1 MRMRALR
8 FDWDP
13 KKAKANLKIH
23 GVSFEEAQ
31 STFYDE
37 WAILYDDPDHSRNED
52 RFLLLG
58 VSVRLRILIVS
69 HCYREE
75 ESVIRLISARKAR
88 DEEEK
93 EYRKVRK

>member
-1 MRMRALR
+1 MSFLQ

-13 KKAKANLKIH
+13 AKAETNLNKH

-37 WAILYDDPDHSRNED
+37 WAILYDDPDHSRDED
-52 RFLLLG
+52 RFLLVG
-58 VSVRLRILIVS
+58 MSIRLRVLIVS
-69 HCYREE
+69 HCYREG

-88 DEEEK
+88 KEEAE
-93 EYRKVRK
+93 EYWKVRE